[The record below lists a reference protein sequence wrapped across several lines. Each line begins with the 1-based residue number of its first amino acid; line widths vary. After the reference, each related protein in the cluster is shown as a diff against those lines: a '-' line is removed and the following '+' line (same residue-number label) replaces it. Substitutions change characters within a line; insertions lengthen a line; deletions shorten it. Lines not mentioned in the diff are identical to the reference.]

1 MILKSWIDESKLLA
15 SSNPSDEG
23 LARLRADGFGLA
35 VSLLVESKQP
45 PRYNKKSAASAGWA
59 IYAIPIEEGAIPSL
73 VQACEFIALIGA
85 VPKATRT
92 LVFCDRGLGRSP
104 FMGAVYWI
112 AKGLTVAAATARV
125 ASSAG
130 VEPGW
135 KTQAGD
141 EVLRKFEQ
149 LQWRI
154 HS

>member
-1 MILKSWIDESKLLA
+1 MMLKSWIDESHLLA

-23 LARLRADGFGLA
+23 LAQLRAQGFGLA
-35 VSLLVESKQP
+35 VSLLDKKKQP
-45 PRYNKKSAASAGWA
+45 PRYDKKSAASAGWA
-59 IYAIPIEEGAIPSL
+59 IYSIPIEEGTTPSL

-112 AKGLTVAAATARV
+112 AKGLTATAATARV